1 MKLFFSP
8 AGERLST
15 DLPQR
20 RELSGK
26 RILITGAAKGIGAGI
41 AEVFAE
47 NGADLLLHY
56 RSSPEEAEAL
66 KTRLSAFGGA
76 IHLCRADLGTKE
88 GIETLFAEADRVFGG
103 LDAAVNNAGWD
114 PGYMALEDITFENYE
129 KLTSMNIRGTLFCC
143 LNEIRR
149 MRRNTPSGG
158 SIVNIGSVQMET
170 SVRGRTLYAASKGA
184 IHSLT
189 GELALEGGV
198 ADLPHEKVPEV
209 AGGQL
214 GVDRLGIAG
223 DHGAVHQDGPL
234 RTHGLGGVERAAL
247 SMLGVERALRHAG
260 AIAQVAEDQTAVVA
274 ATPHPSGEGN
284 LLADVLGA
292 KLAGGAGVHG
302 MDVLGILDAG
312 CSGRSGCSAG

>member
-149 MRRNTPSGG
+149 MRRNTPPGG

-184 IHSLT
+184 IHSMT
-189 GELALEGGV
+189 GQLSLECGKDHIRINAIAPGYI
-198 ADLPHEKVPEV
+198 EV
-209 AGGQL
+209 ARMTEAPGFNREEIADGIPV
-214 GVDRLGIAG
+214 GRLGEPRDIG
-223 DHGAVHQDGPL
+223 
-234 RTHGLGGVERAAL
+234 EMAL
-247 SMLGVERALRHAG
+247 FLV
-260 AIAQVAEDQTAVVA
+260 
-274 ATPHPSGEGN
+274 
-284 LLADVLGA
+284 
-292 KLAGGAGVHG
+292 
-302 MDVLGILDAG
+302 
-312 CSGRSGCSAG
+312 SGRSTFLSGQSIIVDGGVSRKLARGAKV

>member
-41 AEVFAE
+41 AEMFAE

-88 GIETLFAEADRVFGG
+88 GIETLFAKADRVFGG

-149 MRRNTPSGG
+149 MRRNTPPGG

-184 IHSLT
+184 IHSMT
-189 GELALEGGV
+189 GQLSLECGKDHIRINAIAPGYIEVARMTEAPGFNREEIADGIPVGRLGEPRDIGEMALFLVSERSTFLSGQSIIVDGGV
-198 ADLPHEKVPEV
+198 SRK
-209 AGGQL
+209 
-214 GVDRLGIAG
+214 
-223 DHGAVHQDGPL
+223 
-234 RTHGLGGVERAAL
+234 
-247 SMLGVERALRHAG
+247 
-260 AIAQVAEDQTAVVA
+260 
-274 ATPHPSGEGN
+274 
-284 LLADVLGA
+284 LARGA
-292 KLAGGAGVHG
+292 KV
-302 MDVLGILDAG
+302 
-312 CSGRSGCSAG
+312 

>member
-8 AGERLST
+8 AGERPSAAR
-15 DLPQR
+15 PQC

-184 IHSLT
+184 IHSMT
-189 GELALEGGV
+189 GQLSLECGKDHIRINAIAPGYIEVARMTEAPGFNREEIADGIPVGRLGEPRDIGEMALFLVSERSTFLSGQTLIVDGGV
-198 ADLPHEKVPEV
+198 SRK
-209 AGGQL
+209 
-214 GVDRLGIAG
+214 
-223 DHGAVHQDGPL
+223 
-234 RTHGLGGVERAAL
+234 
-247 SMLGVERALRHAG
+247 
-260 AIAQVAEDQTAVVA
+260 
-274 ATPHPSGEGN
+274 
-284 LLADVLGA
+284 LARGA
-292 KLAGGAGVHG
+292 KV
-302 MDVLGILDAG
+302 
-312 CSGRSGCSAG
+312 

>member
-114 PGYMALEDITFENYE
+114 PGYMALEDITFESYE

-149 MRRNTPSGG
+149 MRRNTPPGG

-184 IHSLT
+184 IHSMT
-189 GELALEGGV
+189 GQLSLECGKDHIRINAIAPGYI
-198 ADLPHEKVPEV
+198 EV
-209 AGGQL
+209 ARMTEAPGFNREEIADGIPV
-214 GVDRLGIAG
+214 GRLGEPRDIG
-223 DHGAVHQDGPL
+223 
-234 RTHGLGGVERAAL
+234 EMAL
-247 SMLGVERALRHAG
+247 FLV
-260 AIAQVAEDQTAVVA
+260 
-274 ATPHPSGEGN
+274 
-284 LLADVLGA
+284 
-292 KLAGGAGVHG
+292 
-302 MDVLGILDAG
+302 
-312 CSGRSGCSAG
+312 SGRSTFLSGQTIIVDGGVSRKLARGAKV

>member
-114 PGYMALEDITFENYE
+114 PGYMALEDITFESYE

-149 MRRNTPSGG
+149 MRRNTPPGG

-184 IHSLT
+184 IHSMT
-189 GELALEGGV
+189 GQLSLECGKDHIRINAIAPGYIEVARMTEAPGFNREEIADGIPVGRLGEPRDIGEMALFLVSERSTFLSGQSIIVDGGV
-198 ADLPHEKVPEV
+198 SRK
-209 AGGQL
+209 
-214 GVDRLGIAG
+214 
-223 DHGAVHQDGPL
+223 
-234 RTHGLGGVERAAL
+234 
-247 SMLGVERALRHAG
+247 
-260 AIAQVAEDQTAVVA
+260 
-274 ATPHPSGEGN
+274 
-284 LLADVLGA
+284 LARGA
-292 KLAGGAGVHG
+292 KV
-302 MDVLGILDAG
+302 
-312 CSGRSGCSAG
+312 

>member
-184 IHSLT
+184 IHSMT
-189 GELALEGGV
+189 GQLSLECGKDHIRINAIAPGYIEVARMTEAPGFNREEIADGIPVGRLGEPRDIGEMAMFLVSERSTFLSGQTLIVDGGV
-198 ADLPHEKVPEV
+198 SRK
-209 AGGQL
+209 
-214 GVDRLGIAG
+214 
-223 DHGAVHQDGPL
+223 
-234 RTHGLGGVERAAL
+234 
-247 SMLGVERALRHAG
+247 
-260 AIAQVAEDQTAVVA
+260 
-274 ATPHPSGEGN
+274 
-284 LLADVLGA
+284 LARGA
-292 KLAGGAGVHG
+292 KV
-302 MDVLGILDAG
+302 
-312 CSGRSGCSAG
+312 

>member
-114 PGYMALEDITFENYE
+114 PGYMALEDITFESYE

-149 MRRNTPSGG
+149 MRRNTPPGG

-184 IHSLT
+184 IHSMT
-189 GELALEGGV
+189 GHLSLECGKDHIRINAIAPGYIEVARMTEAPGFNREEIADGIPVGRLGEPRDIGEMALFLVSERSTFLSGQSIIVDGGV
-198 ADLPHEKVPEV
+198 SRK
-209 AGGQL
+209 
-214 GVDRLGIAG
+214 
-223 DHGAVHQDGPL
+223 
-234 RTHGLGGVERAAL
+234 
-247 SMLGVERALRHAG
+247 
-260 AIAQVAEDQTAVVA
+260 
-274 ATPHPSGEGN
+274 
-284 LLADVLGA
+284 LARGA
-292 KLAGGAGVHG
+292 KV
-302 MDVLGILDAG
+302 
-312 CSGRSGCSAG
+312 

>member
-114 PGYMALEDITFENYE
+114 PGYMALEDITFESYE

-149 MRRNTPSGG
+149 MRRNTPPGG

-184 IHSLT
+184 IHSMT
-189 GELALEGGV
+189 GQLSLECGKDHIRINAIAPGYIEVARMTEAPGFNREEIADGIPVGRLGEPRDIGEMALFLVSERSTFLSGQTIIVDGGV
-198 ADLPHEKVPEV
+198 SRK
-209 AGGQL
+209 
-214 GVDRLGIAG
+214 
-223 DHGAVHQDGPL
+223 
-234 RTHGLGGVERAAL
+234 
-247 SMLGVERALRHAG
+247 
-260 AIAQVAEDQTAVVA
+260 
-274 ATPHPSGEGN
+274 
-284 LLADVLGA
+284 LARGA
-292 KLAGGAGVHG
+292 KV
-302 MDVLGILDAG
+302 
-312 CSGRSGCSAG
+312 

>member
-8 AGERLST
+8 AGEHLST

-114 PGYMALEDITFENYE
+114 PGYMALEDITFESYE

-184 IHSLT
+184 IHSMT
-189 GELALEGGV
+189 GQLSLECGKDHIRINAIAPGYIEVARMTEAPGFNREEIADGIPVGRLGEPRDIGEMALFLVSERSTFLSGQSIIVDGGV
-198 ADLPHEKVPEV
+198 SRK
-209 AGGQL
+209 
-214 GVDRLGIAG
+214 
-223 DHGAVHQDGPL
+223 
-234 RTHGLGGVERAAL
+234 
-247 SMLGVERALRHAG
+247 
-260 AIAQVAEDQTAVVA
+260 
-274 ATPHPSGEGN
+274 
-284 LLADVLGA
+284 LARGA
-292 KLAGGAGVHG
+292 KV
-302 MDVLGILDAG
+302 
-312 CSGRSGCSAG
+312 

>member
-149 MRRNTPSGG
+149 MRRNTPPGG

-184 IHSLT
+184 IHSMT
-189 GELALEGGV
+189 GQLSLECGKDHIRINAIAPGYIEVARMTEAPGFNREEIADGIPVGRLGEPRDIGEMAMFLVSERSTFLSGQTLIVDGGV
-198 ADLPHEKVPEV
+198 SRK
-209 AGGQL
+209 
-214 GVDRLGIAG
+214 
-223 DHGAVHQDGPL
+223 
-234 RTHGLGGVERAAL
+234 
-247 SMLGVERALRHAG
+247 
-260 AIAQVAEDQTAVVA
+260 
-274 ATPHPSGEGN
+274 
-284 LLADVLGA
+284 LARGA
-292 KLAGGAGVHG
+292 KV
-302 MDVLGILDAG
+302 
-312 CSGRSGCSAG
+312 

>member
-149 MRRNTPSGG
+149 MRRNTPPGG

-184 IHSLT
+184 IHSMT
-189 GELALEGGV
+189 GQLSLECGKDHIRINAIAPGYI
-198 ADLPHEKVPEV
+198 EV
-209 AGGQL
+209 ARMTEAPGFNREEIADGIPV
-214 GVDRLGIAG
+214 GRLGEPRDIG
-223 DHGAVHQDGPL
+223 
-234 RTHGLGGVERAAL
+234 EMAL
-247 SMLGVERALRHAG
+247 FLV
-260 AIAQVAEDQTAVVA
+260 
-274 ATPHPSGEGN
+274 
-284 LLADVLGA
+284 
-292 KLAGGAGVHG
+292 
-302 MDVLGILDAG
+302 
-312 CSGRSGCSAG
+312 SGRSTFLSGQTIIVDGGVSRKLARGAKV

>member
-114 PGYMALEDITFENYE
+114 PGYMALEDITFESYE

-149 MRRNTPSGG
+149 MRRNTPPGG

-184 IHSLT
+184 IHSMT
-189 GELALEGGV
+189 GQLSLECGKDHIRINAIAPGYIEVARMTEAPGFNREEIADGIPVGRLGEPRDIGEMAMFLVSERSTFLSGQTLIVDGGV
-198 ADLPHEKVPEV
+198 SRK
-209 AGGQL
+209 
-214 GVDRLGIAG
+214 
-223 DHGAVHQDGPL
+223 
-234 RTHGLGGVERAAL
+234 
-247 SMLGVERALRHAG
+247 
-260 AIAQVAEDQTAVVA
+260 
-274 ATPHPSGEGN
+274 
-284 LLADVLGA
+284 LARGA
-292 KLAGGAGVHG
+292 KV
-302 MDVLGILDAG
+302 
-312 CSGRSGCSAG
+312 

>member
-8 AGERLST
+8 AGERPSAAR
-15 DLPQR
+15 PQC

-66 KTRLSAFGGA
+66 KARLSVFGGA

-88 GIETLFAEADRVFGG
+88 GIETLCAEADHVCGG
-103 LDAAVNNAGWD
+103 LDAGVNIAGWD

-184 IHSLT
+184 IHSMT
-189 GELALEGGV
+189 GQLSLECGKDHIRINAIAPGYI
-198 ADLPHEKVPEV
+198 EV
-209 AGGQL
+209 ARMTEAPGFNREEIADGIPV
-214 GVDRLGIAG
+214 GRLGEPRDIG
-223 DHGAVHQDGPL
+223 
-234 RTHGLGGVERAAL
+234 EMAL
-247 SMLGVERALRHAG
+247 FLV
-260 AIAQVAEDQTAVVA
+260 
-274 ATPHPSGEGN
+274 
-284 LLADVLGA
+284 
-292 KLAGGAGVHG
+292 
-302 MDVLGILDAG
+302 
-312 CSGRSGCSAG
+312 SGRSTFLSGQTIIVDGGVSRKLARGAKV

>member
-20 RELSGK
+20 WELSGK

-114 PGYMALEDITFENYE
+114 PGYMALEDITFESYE

-184 IHSLT
+184 IHSMT
-189 GELALEGGV
+189 GQLSLECGKDHIRINAIAPGYIEVARMTEAPGFNREEIADGIPVGRLGEPRDIGEMALFLVSERSTFLSGQSIIVDGGV
-198 ADLPHEKVPEV
+198 SRK
-209 AGGQL
+209 
-214 GVDRLGIAG
+214 
-223 DHGAVHQDGPL
+223 
-234 RTHGLGGVERAAL
+234 
-247 SMLGVERALRHAG
+247 
-260 AIAQVAEDQTAVVA
+260 
-274 ATPHPSGEGN
+274 
-284 LLADVLGA
+284 LARGA
-292 KLAGGAGVHG
+292 KV
-302 MDVLGILDAG
+302 
-312 CSGRSGCSAG
+312 

>member
-149 MRRNTPSGG
+149 MRRNTPPGG

-184 IHSLT
+184 IHSMT
-189 GELALEGGV
+189 GQLSLECGKDHIRINAIAPGYIEVARMTEAPGFNREEIADGIPVGRLGEPRDIGEMALFLVSERSTFLSGQSIIVDGGV
-198 ADLPHEKVPEV
+198 SRK
-209 AGGQL
+209 
-214 GVDRLGIAG
+214 
-223 DHGAVHQDGPL
+223 
-234 RTHGLGGVERAAL
+234 
-247 SMLGVERALRHAG
+247 
-260 AIAQVAEDQTAVVA
+260 
-274 ATPHPSGEGN
+274 
-284 LLADVLGA
+284 LARGA
-292 KLAGGAGVHG
+292 KV
-302 MDVLGILDAG
+302 
-312 CSGRSGCSAG
+312 

>member
-149 MRRNTPSGG
+149 MRRNTPPGG

-184 IHSLT
+184 IHSMT
-189 GELALEGGV
+189 GQLSLECGKDHIRINAIAPGYIEVARMTEAPGFNREEIADGIPVGRLGEPRDIGEMALFLVSERATFLSGQSIIVDGGV
-198 ADLPHEKVPEV
+198 SRK
-209 AGGQL
+209 
-214 GVDRLGIAG
+214 
-223 DHGAVHQDGPL
+223 
-234 RTHGLGGVERAAL
+234 
-247 SMLGVERALRHAG
+247 
-260 AIAQVAEDQTAVVA
+260 
-274 ATPHPSGEGN
+274 
-284 LLADVLGA
+284 LARGA
-292 KLAGGAGVHG
+292 KV
-302 MDVLGILDAG
+302 
-312 CSGRSGCSAG
+312 

>member
-8 AGERLST
+8 AGERLSAVR
-15 DLPQR
+15 PQR

-66 KTRLSAFGGA
+66 KTRLSVFGGA

-114 PGYMALEDITFENYE
+114 PGYMALEDITFESYE

-184 IHSLT
+184 IHSMT
-189 GELALEGGV
+189 GQLSLECGKDHIRINAIAPGYIEVARMTGAPGFNREEIADGIPVGRLGEPRDIGEMAMFLVSERSTFLSGQTLVVDGGV
-198 ADLPHEKVPEV
+198 SRK
-209 AGGQL
+209 
-214 GVDRLGIAG
+214 
-223 DHGAVHQDGPL
+223 
-234 RTHGLGGVERAAL
+234 
-247 SMLGVERALRHAG
+247 
-260 AIAQVAEDQTAVVA
+260 
-274 ATPHPSGEGN
+274 
-284 LLADVLGA
+284 LARGA
-292 KLAGGAGVHG
+292 KV
-302 MDVLGILDAG
+302 
-312 CSGRSGCSAG
+312 

>member
-184 IHSLT
+184 IHSMT
-189 GELALEGGV
+189 GQLSLECGKDHIRINAIAPGYIEVARMTEAPGFNREEIADGIPVGRLGEPRDIGEMALFLVSERSTFLSGQSIIVDGGV
-198 ADLPHEKVPEV
+198 SRK
-209 AGGQL
+209 
-214 GVDRLGIAG
+214 
-223 DHGAVHQDGPL
+223 
-234 RTHGLGGVERAAL
+234 
-247 SMLGVERALRHAG
+247 
-260 AIAQVAEDQTAVVA
+260 
-274 ATPHPSGEGN
+274 
-284 LLADVLGA
+284 LARGA
-292 KLAGGAGVHG
+292 KV
-302 MDVLGILDAG
+302 
-312 CSGRSGCSAG
+312 

>member
-114 PGYMALEDITFENYE
+114 PGYMALEDITFESYE

-184 IHSLT
+184 IHSMT
-189 GELALEGGV
+189 GQLSLECGKDHIRINAIAPGYIEVARMTEAPGFNREEIADGIPVGRLGEPRDIGEMALFLVSERSTFLSGQTLIVDGGV
-198 ADLPHEKVPEV
+198 SRK
-209 AGGQL
+209 
-214 GVDRLGIAG
+214 
-223 DHGAVHQDGPL
+223 
-234 RTHGLGGVERAAL
+234 
-247 SMLGVERALRHAG
+247 
-260 AIAQVAEDQTAVVA
+260 
-274 ATPHPSGEGN
+274 
-284 LLADVLGA
+284 LARGA
-292 KLAGGAGVHG
+292 KV
-302 MDVLGILDAG
+302 
-312 CSGRSGCSAG
+312 

>member
-114 PGYMALEDITFENYE
+114 PGYMALEDITFESYE

-149 MRRNTPSGG
+149 MRRNTPPGG

-184 IHSLT
+184 IHSMT
-189 GELALEGGV
+189 
-198 ADLPHEKVPEV
+198 
-209 AGGQL
+209 GQL
-214 GVDRLGIAG
+214 SLECGKDHIRINAIAPRRTARHRG
-223 DHGAVHQDGPL
+223 NGPVPGLRTIHLPL
-234 RTHGLGGVERAAL
+234 RAEHHCGRRSLPQTRTRSESLTFRASVRQWSFRTL
-247 SMLGVERALRHAG
+247 SRMWKRYGMRTLPTVSPRIFCSRRSNAAE
-260 AIAQVAEDQTAVVA
+260 AIALKSCSSAV
-274 ATPHPSGEGN
+274 
-284 LLADVLGA
+284 
-292 KLAGGAGVHG
+292 GAGV
-302 MDVLGILDAG
+302 
-312 CSGRSGCSAG
+312 R

>member
-114 PGYMALEDITFENYE
+114 PGYMALEDITFESYE

-184 IHSLT
+184 IHSMT
-189 GELALEGGV
+189 GQLSLECGKDHIRINAIAPGYI
-198 ADLPHEKVPEV
+198 EV
-209 AGGQL
+209 ARMTEAPGFNREEIADGIPV
-214 GVDRLGIAG
+214 GRLGEPRDIG
-223 DHGAVHQDGPL
+223 
-234 RTHGLGGVERAAL
+234 EMAL
-247 SMLGVERALRHAG
+247 FLV
-260 AIAQVAEDQTAVVA
+260 
-274 ATPHPSGEGN
+274 
-284 LLADVLGA
+284 
-292 KLAGGAGVHG
+292 
-302 MDVLGILDAG
+302 
-312 CSGRSGCSAG
+312 SGRSTFLSGQTIIVDGGVSRKLARGAKV

>member
-114 PGYMALEDITFENYE
+114 PGYMALEDITFESYE

-149 MRRNTPSGG
+149 MRRNTPPGG

-184 IHSLT
+184 IHSMT
-189 GELALEGGV
+189 GQLSLECGKDHIRINAIAPGYIEVARMTEAPGFNREEIADGIPVGRLGEPRDIGEMALFLVSERSTFLSGQSIIVDGGV
-198 ADLPHEKVPEV
+198 S
-209 AGGQL
+209 
-214 GVDRLGIAG
+214 R
-223 DHGAVHQDGPL
+223 
-234 RTHGLGGVERAAL
+234 
-247 SMLGVERALRHAG
+247 
-260 AIAQVAEDQTAVVA
+260 
-274 ATPHPSGEGN
+274 
-284 LLADVLGA
+284 
-292 KLAGGAGVHG
+292 KLAREAKV
-302 MDVLGILDAG
+302 
-312 CSGRSGCSAG
+312 

>member
-8 AGERLST
+8 AGEHLST

-149 MRRNTPSGG
+149 MRRNTPPGG

-184 IHSLT
+184 IHSMT
-189 GELALEGGV
+189 GQLSLECGKDHIRINAIAPGYIEVARMTEAPGFNREEIADGIPVGRLGEPRDIGEMALFLVSERSTFLSGQTIIVDGGV
-198 ADLPHEKVPEV
+198 SRK
-209 AGGQL
+209 
-214 GVDRLGIAG
+214 
-223 DHGAVHQDGPL
+223 
-234 RTHGLGGVERAAL
+234 
-247 SMLGVERALRHAG
+247 
-260 AIAQVAEDQTAVVA
+260 
-274 ATPHPSGEGN
+274 
-284 LLADVLGA
+284 LARGA
-292 KLAGGAGVHG
+292 KV
-302 MDVLGILDAG
+302 
-312 CSGRSGCSAG
+312 

>member
-149 MRRNTPSGG
+149 MRRNTPPGG

-184 IHSLT
+184 IHSMT
-189 GELALEGGV
+189 GQLSLECGKDHIRINAIAPGYIEVARMTEAPGFNREEIADGIPVGRLGEPRDIGEMALFLVSERSTFLSGQTLIVDGGV
-198 ADLPHEKVPEV
+198 SRK
-209 AGGQL
+209 
-214 GVDRLGIAG
+214 
-223 DHGAVHQDGPL
+223 
-234 RTHGLGGVERAAL
+234 
-247 SMLGVERALRHAG
+247 
-260 AIAQVAEDQTAVVA
+260 
-274 ATPHPSGEGN
+274 
-284 LLADVLGA
+284 LARGA
-292 KLAGGAGVHG
+292 KV
-302 MDVLGILDAG
+302 
-312 CSGRSGCSAG
+312 

>member
-20 RELSGK
+20 WELSGK

-184 IHSLT
+184 IHSMT
-189 GELALEGGV
+189 GQLSLECGKDHIRINAIAPGYIEVARMTEAPGFNREEIADGIPVGRLGEPRDIGEMALFLVSERSTFLSGQSIIVDGGV
-198 ADLPHEKVPEV
+198 SRK
-209 AGGQL
+209 
-214 GVDRLGIAG
+214 
-223 DHGAVHQDGPL
+223 
-234 RTHGLGGVERAAL
+234 
-247 SMLGVERALRHAG
+247 
-260 AIAQVAEDQTAVVA
+260 
-274 ATPHPSGEGN
+274 
-284 LLADVLGA
+284 LARGA
-292 KLAGGAGVHG
+292 KV
-302 MDVLGILDAG
+302 
-312 CSGRSGCSAG
+312 

>member
-8 AGERLST
+8 AGERPSAAR
-15 DLPQR
+15 PQC

-66 KTRLSAFGGA
+66 KARLSVFGGA

-114 PGYMALEDITFENYE
+114 PGYMAVEDITFENYE

-184 IHSLT
+184 IHSMT
-189 GELALEGGV
+189 GQLSLECGKDHIRINAIAPGYIEVARMTEAPGFNREEIADGIPVGRLGEPRDIGEMALFLVSERSTFLSGQTLIVDGGV
-198 ADLPHEKVPEV
+198 SRK
-209 AGGQL
+209 
-214 GVDRLGIAG
+214 
-223 DHGAVHQDGPL
+223 
-234 RTHGLGGVERAAL
+234 
-247 SMLGVERALRHAG
+247 
-260 AIAQVAEDQTAVVA
+260 
-274 ATPHPSGEGN
+274 
-284 LLADVLGA
+284 LARGA
-292 KLAGGAGVHG
+292 KV
-302 MDVLGILDAG
+302 
-312 CSGRSGCSAG
+312 

>member
-1 MKLFFSP
+1 MKLFSSP

-184 IHSLT
+184 IHSMT
-189 GELALEGGV
+189 GQLSLECGKDHIRINAIAPGYI
-198 ADLPHEKVPEV
+198 EV
-209 AGGQL
+209 ARMTEAPGFNREEIADGIPV
-214 GVDRLGIAG
+214 GRLGEPRDIG
-223 DHGAVHQDGPL
+223 
-234 RTHGLGGVERAAL
+234 EMAL
-247 SMLGVERALRHAG
+247 FLV
-260 AIAQVAEDQTAVVA
+260 
-274 ATPHPSGEGN
+274 
-284 LLADVLGA
+284 
-292 KLAGGAGVHG
+292 
-302 MDVLGILDAG
+302 
-312 CSGRSGCSAG
+312 SGRSTFLSGQTIIVDGGVSRKLARGAKV